1 VSDSPTI
8 GSKLDQDKLRFDL
21 MPALAEEAIVGV
33 LTYGARKYS
42 PGNWRKVPELE
53 RRYFAAAR
61 WHLSAWQR
69 GERIDPES
77 GLRHLA
83 HAACCLVFLLED
95 ELAREASKT

>member
-1 VSDSPTI
+1 MSD
-8 GSKLDQDKLRFDL
+8 GKKLDQDKLRFDL

-42 PGNWRKVPELE
+42 PDNWRKVPELE

-61 WHLSAWQR
+61 RHLSLWQR
-69 GERIDPES
+69 GEKVDSES

-83 HAACCLVFLLED
+83 HAACCLIFLLED
-95 ELAREASKT
+95 ELAKEPAKA